1 MVMIMGGILFL
12 AGCDLQSSSSDS
24 TSGTNTDTGTP
35 PPSQLVGT
43 AALAG
48 ESATYTLTPASSPSS
63 SVIGRKALYTVS
75 GNIRYRGTDFSVT
88 GIYANY
94 APEAGNGTFSG
105 TISGSTL
112 TITTATN
119 SGLPVVSFSGKGF
132 GNQSQRDLEDNPH
145 NGRGQCNLRRC
156 LERCGSHDGR
166 GSPHTFFRRSSG
178 F

>member
-1 MVMIMGGILFL
+1 MVMFMGGILFL

-48 ESATYTLTPASSPSS
+48 ESATYTLTPALSPSS

-88 GIYANY
+88 GTYESVTRVITVTSASVSLSGQTYSFKIMGTYSVTEGSSGTIERYVNGVKVLVGSVTGKVPAQGSLATNY
-94 APEAGNGTFSG
+94 LGTFSG
-105 TISGSTL
+105 GAGGT
-112 TITTATN
+112 
-119 SGLPVVSFSGKGF
+119 
-132 GNQSQRDLEDNPH
+132 
-145 NGRGQCNLRRC
+145 
-156 LERCGSHDGR
+156 
-166 GSPHTFFRRSSG
+166 
-178 F
+178 